1 MFSDPQKNV
10 EQFSLGKGNYV
21 ADFGAGSG
29 FYTFSAAK
37 AVGSS
42 GRVYAVDVQKD
53 LLTKIKNQAQLV
65 GVSNIDIVWADI
77 ENLGGT
83 KLRDQSIDAVISANI
98 FFQLDNRDGACKEIK
113 RILKK
118 GGRVLIID
126 WASSFGG
133 IGPEAGSVF
142 DPSKAKEL
150 FEKNDF
156 ELDREITAGAQHYGL
171 IFRKK

>member
-1 MFSDPQKNV
+1 MFSDPQKNI
-10 EQFSLGKGNYV
+10 EQFSLGKGSYV

-65 GVSNIDIVWADI
+65 GVGNVDIVWADI

-83 KLRDQSIDAVISANI
+83 KLRDGSIDAVIAANI
-98 FFQLDNRDGACKEIK
+98 FFQLENREGACREIK
-113 RILKK
+113 RILKR

-126 WASSFGG
+126 WESSFGG
-133 IGPEAGSVF
+133 MGPEAGSVF
-142 DPSKAKEL
+142 DSSKAREL

-156 ELDREITAGAQHYGL
+156 ELDRSITAGAQHYGL
-171 IFRKK
+171 IFRRK